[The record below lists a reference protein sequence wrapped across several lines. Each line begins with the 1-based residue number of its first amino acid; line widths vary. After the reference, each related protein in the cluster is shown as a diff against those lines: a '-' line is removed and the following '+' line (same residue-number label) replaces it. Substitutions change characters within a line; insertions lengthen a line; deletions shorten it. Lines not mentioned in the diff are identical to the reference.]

1 MIERIEEIPAGVVGF
16 KVIKELTADDYR
28 DQIEPALA
36 EAAEAGDVR
45 LLFEIDDGFGMDAG
59 AVIEDAKT
67 GLKLGL
73 GHMKSWKR
81 TAIVTDV
88 EWTANRSKPSASWRR
103 ASSVCSSPA
112 SSAPPR
118 SGSPSSGA
126 PQTGW
131 VAGTMPDHVGGERA

>member
-1 MIERIEEIPAGVVGF
+1 MIERIEEVPAGVVGF

-36 EAAEAGDVR
+36 EAAAAGDVR
-45 LLFEIDDGFGMDAG
+45 LLFEIDEGFGMDAG

-88 EWTANRSKPSASWRR
+88 EWIRKGIKAFGFM
-103 ASSVCSSPA
+103 
-112 SSAPPR
+112 APGELRVFEPDEL
-118 SGSPSSGA
+118 GA
-126 PQTGW
+126 AKVW
-131 VAGTMPDHVGGERA
+131 VAE